1 MESVFRYNMN
11 PMRKLLLGVTLV
23 ALLFVAGCKP
33 PQQFG
38 GIPRTKVYHAIVS
51 LSPSTSELLSQY
63 SIQFV
68 GRTKADN
75 YPTSINSIQ
84 IVADLKPDYEKLTRL
99 KPDLI
104 VLDPKLYSPAEI
116 EKLKTITEVYPFEAN
131 SLDEFYTASY
141 KLGNKIG
148 GETAIMDYVDKIRRQ
163 ARSSEGEKT
172 PNPVKG
178 VMIIPDT
185 SGHHMIAGAKSFQAD
200 MTKIM
205 GANPVGPDSNKFES
219 LDPEYLMTQNP
230 DVIFLAGD
238 SKSFLADTR
247 FANLKAV
254 KEHMIVEIDPD
265 KILRV
270 GSRIDTT
277 IYEGHKALT
286 LLYTKDK

>member
-1 MESVFRYNMN
+1 
-11 PMRKLLLGVTLV
+11 
-23 ALLFVAGCKP
+23 
-33 PQQFG
+33 
-38 GIPRTKVYHAIVS
+38 
-51 LSPSTSELLSQY
+51 
-63 SIQFV
+63 
-68 GRTKADN
+68 
-75 YPTSINSIQ
+75 
-84 IVADLKPDYEKLTRL
+84 
-99 KPDLI
+99 
-104 VLDPKLYSPAEI
+104 
-116 EKLKTITEVYPFEAN
+116 
-131 SLDEFYTASY
+131 
-141 KLGNKIG
+141 
-148 GETAIMDYVDKIRRQ
+148 
-163 ARSSEGEKT
+163 
-172 PNPVKG
+172 
-178 VMIIPDT
+178 MIIPDT

-230 DVIFLAGD
+230 DVIFLAGA